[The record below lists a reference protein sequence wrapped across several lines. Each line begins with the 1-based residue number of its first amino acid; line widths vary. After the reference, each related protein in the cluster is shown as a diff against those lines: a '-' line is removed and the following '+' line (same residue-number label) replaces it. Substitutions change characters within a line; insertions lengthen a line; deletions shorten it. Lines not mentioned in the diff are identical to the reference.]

1 MERGR
6 AALRAGERAEA
17 LRWLDRAHRL
27 APGDRSVS
35 LLLASAFTGVDDSH
49 GRSLLRALVAAA
61 PELREAGVGLVLAE
75 LRLGAGEAAAQQLG
89 RLLRA
94 VAPPRDA
101 AFAQLA
107 TAVTREN
114 GAVGWIGADSRGRLL
129 VCAQD
134 GSQDGGRDP
143 GPDGAAIEGAAIGR
157 VELAVDAVPAGAVV
171 ADGTLQVRTL
181 APGRIGV
188 VTAACGGRALLGS
201 GLDLAA
207 LRRPRGAAWL
217 EPDGSLAGWAWLPG
231 DPDRAPALEVVAADE
246 AGEAW
251 RFGVRAV
258 TELPGGDGAE
268 RRRGFRVAASR
279 LRGAATIRVATIRVA
294 GADGTALAG
303 SPLRCEAKPRD
314 GRSAA
319 RPRAVPE
326 RQAVDVVMPVHRGE
340 ADFSACLATL
350 LRERVD
356 SLRIVVVDDASPD
369 PALRAAAAAA
379 AARGDVVL
387 LRHTENRGF
396 PAAANTGLRHA
407 REGGACESGA
417 WEGGPR
423 DVVLLNPDTLLPAGW
438 LARLAAAAYGAS
450 DIGSAT
456 PMTDDGSILSYA
468 AGEPAWPGAAAPGR
482 AGAAGAMVGVEPAVP
497 AAGEAAGMARVDRLD
512 ALFRAANGD
521 RVVAL
526 PTGVGF
532 CMLLR
537 HDCLAEVG
545 LLREDVFAQGYGEE
559 NDWCLRAARLGWR
572 HVAATGVFVAH
583 RGAQSFGQ
591 ARQHLLARNMAVL
604 NRLHPGYDAL
614 VGRFEAADPLAPA
627 RRRVDRLRW
636 AAGRREGAVVLVTH
650 GLGGGV
656 ERHLRER
663 TAAIRAEGLR
673 AVVLR
678 PAAATRESAAGW
690 MPEDGAMADGAMAD
704 GATADGATADGAA
717 AAGRACTVSDGVEG
731 RFADL
736 EFAVPGEMAALARLL
751 GRDGVRRVELHHL
764 LGHAPEIAG
773 LAAALGVPCD
783 VVVHDYAA
791 WCPRVSLCGAGGRY
805 CGEPVD
811 EATCEDCVA
820 DHGSRLD
827 ERPGEQIGVAALR
840 ARSGRMLRA
849 ARRVVAPSADAAERI
864 ARQFP
869 GVAAVVAP
877 WEDEAWPPIVRRD
890 KQADGST
897 WSGGVA
903 AGEAAADDGRGV
915 RVLVMGAIGVEKGY
929 DVLLGCVRDA
939 GRRDLPLS
947 FVVAG
952 HTMDDARL
960 LDAGPVFVTGRY
972 EEHEAVALAR
982 RQGAQLGF
990 VPSVWP
996 ETWCYA
1002 LSELWRAGLSVAA
1015 FALGAQAERIRR
1027 AGNGVLLPPGL
1038 PAGRVN
1044 DALMRAALGALH

>member
-1 MERGR
+1 M
-6 AALRAGERAEA
+6 
-17 LRWLDRAHRL
+17 
-27 APGDRSVS
+27 S

-49 GRSLLRALVAAA
+49 GRSLLRVLVAAA

-75 LRLGAGEAAAQQLG
+75 LRLGAGEAAARQLG

-107 TAVTREN
+107 TAVARES

-134 GSQDGGRDP
+134 GRRDA
-143 GPDGAAIEGAAIGR
+143 GPDGAAAKGALIGQ
-157 VELAVDAVPAGAVV
+157 VELAVDAVPAGAVA
-171 ADGTLQVRTL
+171 ADGTFRARTL
-181 APGRIGV
+181 APGRVGV
-188 VTAACGGRALLGS
+188 VTATCGGRALLGS

-231 DPDRAPALEVVAADE
+231 DPDRAPALEVVAAGE

-279 LRGAATIRVATIRVA
+279 LRGAATIRVA

-303 SPLRCEAKPRD
+303 SPLRCEAKPQD

-356 SLRIVVVDDASPD
+356 GLRIVVVDDASPD
-369 PALRAAAAAA
+369 PALRAATAAA

-407 REGGACESGA
+407 CEGGAWEGGAC
-417 WEGGPR
+417 EGGPR

-482 AGAAGAMVGVEPAVP
+482 AGAAEATAGVEPADSRS
-497 AAGEAAGMARVDRLD
+497 AGLAQAGVARVDRLD

-583 RGAQSFGQ
+583 RGAQSFGP

-604 NRLHPGYDAL
+604 NRLHPGYDTL

-678 PAAATRESAAGW
+678 PAAATREPAAGK
-690 MPEDGAMADGAMAD
+690 MPEDGLAADGLAADGAA
-704 GATADGATADGAA
+704 ADGAA

-736 EFAVPGEMAALARLL
+736 GFAVPGEMAALARLL

-791 WCPRVSLCGAGGRY
+791 WCPRVWLCGAGGRY

-827 ERPGEQIGVAALR
+827 ERPGERIGVAALR

-877 WEDEAWPPIVRRD
+877 WEDEAWPPIARRD

-903 AGEAAADDGRGV
+903 AGEAAAGDGRGV

-939 GRRDLPLS
+939 GRRGLPLS

-1027 AGNGVLLPPGL
+1027 AGNGVLPPPGL

-1044 DALMRAALGALH
+1044 DALMRAVLDSLH

>member
-1 MERGR
+1 
-6 AALRAGERAEA
+6 
-17 LRWLDRAHRL
+17 
-27 APGDRSVS
+27 VS

-49 GRSLLRALVAAA
+49 GRSLLRVLVAAA

-75 LRLGAGEAAAQQLG
+75 LRLGAGEAAARQLG

-107 TAVTREN
+107 TAVARES

-134 GSQDGGRDP
+134 GRRDA
-143 GPDGAAIEGAAIGR
+143 GPDGAAAKGALIGQ
-157 VELAVDAVPAGAVV
+157 VELAVDAVPAGAVA
-171 ADGTLQVRTL
+171 ADGTFRARTL
-181 APGRIGV
+181 APGRVGV
-188 VTAACGGRALLGS
+188 VTATCGGRALLGS

-231 DPDRAPALEVVAADE
+231 DPDRAPALEVVAAGE

-279 LRGAATIRVATIRVA
+279 LRGAATIRVA

-303 SPLRCEAKPRD
+303 SPLRCEAKPQD

-356 SLRIVVVDDASPD
+356 GLRIVVVDDASPD
-369 PALRAAAAAA
+369 PALRAATAAA

-407 REGGACESGA
+407 CEGGAWEGGAC
-417 WEGGPR
+417 EGGPR

-482 AGAAGAMVGVEPAVP
+482 AGAAEATAGVEPADSRS
-497 AAGEAAGMARVDRLD
+497 AGLAQAGVARVDRLD

-583 RGAQSFGQ
+583 RGAQSFGP

-604 NRLHPGYDAL
+604 NRLHPGYDTL

-678 PAAATRESAAGW
+678 PAAATREPAAGK
-690 MPEDGAMADGAMAD
+690 MPEDGLAADGLAADGAA
-704 GATADGATADGAA
+704 ADGAA

-736 EFAVPGEMAALARLL
+736 GFAVPGEMAALARLL

-791 WCPRVSLCGAGGRY
+791 WCPRVWLCGAGGRY

-827 ERPGEQIGVAALR
+827 ERPGERIGVAALR

-877 WEDEAWPPIVRRD
+877 WEDEAWPPIARRD

-903 AGEAAADDGRGV
+903 AGEAAAGDGRGV

-939 GRRDLPLS
+939 GRRGLPLS

-1027 AGNGVLLPPGL
+1027 AGNGVLPPPGL

-1044 DALMRAALGALH
+1044 DALMRAVLDSLH